1 MKRHVLELLRADAEG
16 FGIPMGFV
24 HPILGPWKNIRK
36 NSFLNLYIY
45 ICVIIIYIY
54 MLFLLGESK

>member
-45 ICVIIIYIY
+45 V
-54 MLFLLGESK
+54 

>member
-1 MKRHVLELLRADAEG
+1 VKRHALELLRADAEG

-36 NSFLNLYIY
+36 NSFL
-45 ICVIIIYIY
+45 IIKNSPQIT
-54 MLFLLGESK
+54 LVV

>member
-1 MKRHVLELLRADAEG
+1 VKRHVLELLRADAEG

-45 ICVIIIYIY
+45 MCNNYIY